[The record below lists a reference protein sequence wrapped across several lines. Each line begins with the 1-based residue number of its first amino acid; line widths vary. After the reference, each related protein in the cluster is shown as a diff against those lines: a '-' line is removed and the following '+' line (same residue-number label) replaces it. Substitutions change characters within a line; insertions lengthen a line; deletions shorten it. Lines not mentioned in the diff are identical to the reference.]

1 VSSSPPRR
9 AIEPIAAPIGRLG
22 ATPVAAEGKRAC
34 AANQAAMADSNRGAD
49 PRVSRQELRA
59 ALVGGGVQG
68 RRLPASP
75 GAGERRAAAA
85 WDWSADERSDAE
97 LAELRAALVAQRR
110 RVAELERDASQAQER
125 ERQLSAALQQLAAAG
140 RRQRRRLT
148 AELRGRGLL

>member
-1 VSSSPPRR
+1 
-9 AIEPIAAPIGRLG
+9 
-22 ATPVAAEGKRAC
+22 
-34 AANQAAMADSNRGAD
+34 MADSDRGAD

-59 ALVGGGVQG
+59 ALVGGGLQG
-68 RRLPASP
+68 RPLPASR
-75 GAGERRAAAA
+75 GAREPRAAPA

>member
-1 VSSSPPRR
+1 
-9 AIEPIAAPIGRLG
+9 
-22 ATPVAAEGKRAC
+22 
-34 AANQAAMADSNRGAD
+34 MADSDRGAD

-59 ALVGGGVQG
+59 ALVGGGAQG
-68 RRLPASP
+68 RPLPASP
-75 GAGERRAAAA
+75 GAYESRAAPA

-97 LAELRAALVAQRR
+97 LAELRGAVAAQLA
-110 RVAELERDASQAQER
+110 RVAELERDAAQAQERER